1 MKGVVTECRKVRVVV
16 NPARF
21 DYNTPLVMKNPPCP
35 GNPLVR
41 SHSRRDFLHVG
52 AISTLGLT
60 LPAFLRQQAGAAQ
73 KHYDLHEPV
82 AQSVINIFL
91 PGGMAHQESFDPKPF
106 APFEYRGP
114 LDSIETALPG
124 VRFGEKI
131 PHLAKLADQFTV
143 IRSMTHGEAAH
154 ERGTHNMFTGY
165 KPSPAV
171 QYPSVGSVIS
181 HELGPRKNLP
191 PYVCIPQVPNQFA
204 NSGYLSSAYGP
215 FAIGSEPSK
224 KNFQVRDLNLPEGVS
239 EERFA
244 RRRSLLNTV
253 DAHFRDLE
261 NSDQIA
267 SVDAFYQ
274 HAYKLISSQEARE
287 AFDINK
293 ETTKMREF
301 YGNHAP
307 GQRMLLARRLVEAGV
322 RFVSLTAGS
331 WDHHQGIK
339 DRFNQNMP
347 SVDQAVAAL
356 LSDLGNRGLLDNT
369 LVMLTTEFGRT
380 PKINK
385 NGGRDH
391 WPRVFSVML
400 AGGGIKKG
408 LIYGSSDSLGGEP
421 EEDRVHSR
429 DLMTTVYHQLG
440 IPADKELM
448 APGGRPIEIVDGGQV
463 LDGILEQKA

>member
-1 MKGVVTECRKVRVVV
+1 
-16 NPARF
+16 
-21 DYNTPLVMKNPPCP
+21 MKNHPCP

-106 APFEYRGP
+106 APLEYRGP

-253 DAHFRDLE
+253 DAHFRDL
-261 NSDQIA
+261 
-267 SVDAFYQ
+267 
-274 HAYKLISSQEARE
+274 
-287 AFDINK
+287 
-293 ETTKMREF
+293 
-301 YGNHAP
+301 
-307 GQRMLLARRLVEAGV
+307 
-322 RFVSLTAGS
+322 
-331 WDHHQGIK
+331 
-339 DRFNQNMP
+339 
-347 SVDQAVAAL
+347 
-356 LSDLGNRGLLDNT
+356 
-369 LVMLTTEFGRT
+369 
-380 PKINK
+380 
-385 NGGRDH
+385 
-391 WPRVFSVML
+391 
-400 AGGGIKKG
+400 
-408 LIYGSSDSLGGEP
+408 
-421 EEDRVHSR
+421 
-429 DLMTTVYHQLG
+429 
-440 IPADKELM
+440 
-448 APGGRPIEIVDGGQV
+448 
-463 LDGILEQKA
+463 